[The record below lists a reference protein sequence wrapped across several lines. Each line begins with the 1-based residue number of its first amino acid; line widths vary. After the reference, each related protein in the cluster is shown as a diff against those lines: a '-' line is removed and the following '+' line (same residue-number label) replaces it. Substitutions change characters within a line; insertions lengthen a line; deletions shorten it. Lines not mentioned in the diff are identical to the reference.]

1 LAPSHHTGNEE
12 PRPELAKQE
21 ATTHTKEEKVN
32 FGHQENSHSQTTKEQ
47 YEKMAYIWSMNEQK
61 DQTTESG

>member
-1 LAPSHHTGNEE
+1 LAPTHHTESEE

-32 FGHQENSHSQTTKEQ
+32 FVHEENTCSQTAKEQ
-47 YEKMAYIWSMNEQK
+47 YEKMACIWSMNEHK
-61 DQTTESG
+61 YQTMG